1 MELREEPIMTES
13 LIGVALTVGVIAL
26 AAVVISLLRRKMRGD
41 SWPINEGRSPWWM

>member
-26 AAVVISLLRRKMRGD
+26 AAVVISWLRKMRGD